1 MTLDTRIHDVPTE
14 LEKFMK
20 GVFGMSIQNFTILEN
35 QNMHTKEKESL
46 KSLCTRKLH
55 AQSKHGLR
63 PVARLKER
71 KVCKQKSFFFQTC
84 DVWAYTQSAN
94 IFATCKSHT
103 QYVADR

>member
-71 KVCKQKSFFFQTC
+71 KVCMQAEKFLLSNMRCLGIYSISKYIC
-84 DVWAYTQSAN
+84 DM
-94 IFATCKSHT
+94 
-103 QYVADR
+103 